1 MPHFQIDAPLLFL
14 ILSQKVGLK
23 PRPYRTA
30 LLAEVKTLNLF
41 PYVTTSD
48 RTLFYNILTVA

>member
-1 MPHFQIDAPLLFL
+1 MPHFQIDALLLFL
-14 ILSQKVGLK
+14 ILSQKFGLK

-41 PYVTTSD
+41 HKDMGQHQIEGCSTIY
-48 RTLFYNILTVA
+48 